1 MAKTK
6 LFSVTEKDL
15 EWTYFRATGPGG
27 QKVNKT
33 SSACRVTHTPSGV
46 TAESREERQQIQ
58 NRRIALQRL
67 ADNPKFKLWCQM
79 HIAAN
84 KEGFESVAAKVEAA
98 MDERNLLIE
107 TAPECT
113 PGETVCD
120 VKK

>member
-33 SSACRVTHTPSGV
+33 SSACRVVHTPSGV

-58 NRRIALQRL
+58 NRRIAL
-67 ADNPKFKLWCQM
+67 
-79 HIAAN
+79 
-84 KEGFESVAAKVEAA
+84 
-98 MDERNLLIE
+98 
-107 TAPECT
+107 
-113 PGETVCD
+113 
-120 VKK
+120 